1 MKKEND
7 RKIGL
12 RYNENIGLFEKA
24 DKRMEGVSVL
34 WHIRIKKKV

>member
-12 RYNENIGLFEKA
+12 RYNEDIDSFEKA